1 MIKENNLKTLKISQ
15 GREKAKTIADLK
27 NFDDLT
33 IQNYI
38 MEVNLK
44 GKDVEYERNLNPRY
58 AHNEEDIYQGTTEEQ
73 ICKKSNNNLE
83 RLVQIV
89 SNANRDF
96 RSYYQYIV
104 FSDDLIKEIHQ
115 WLDRIELLGS
125 HMKYGKVDEDIK
137 DFKRIFPKTSKKWL
151 VVDGNSYFSTIH
163 QIYLVKHQYSDKK
176 LPRDI
181 LDWSYYYA
189 LKPTKGKAYISKMLS
204 LNEYERDIQMLQ
216 LLSLVLEKNLHSWP
230 KEDIHLFYEKLY
242 RILFIISYTH
252 CIKTQET
259 SADHIFST
267 MQAIRYLTL
276 PAHKTSLFKQTK
288 RVDYLTLNALFKE
301 NAPDETFLQAT
312 TYNIKVFRGI
322 LEGLL
327 TKNMNHLKFDYVLD
341 CMNEVYLSM
350 IKYQNDSLKLL
361 EDTTG
366 QSARD
371 RLTRIDSLC
380 KEKLRCNLSLR
391 DELINEQ
398 LPIQLFKDTLN
409 KIVQMMIDTY
419 NEYLS
424 KNLKTVVSR
433 NEVIH
438 KKIETFYSL
447 CQSKSMTMEQFEKSL
462 LEVMQL

>member
-1 MIKENNLKTLKISQ
+1 MVKDNNLKTLKISQ
-15 GREKAKTIADLK
+15 GREKAQSIADLK
-27 NFDDLT
+27 DFDSLT
-33 IQNYI
+33 IQNYV

-44 GKDVEYERNLNPRY
+44 GKDVEYEKNLNPRY
-58 AHNEEDIYQGTTEEQ
+58 AHNEKDIYKGTSEEQ
-73 ICKKSNNNLE
+73 ICQKSNNNLE

-89 SNANRDF
+89 NNANRDF

-137 DFKRIFPKTSKKWL
+137 DFKRIFPKISKKWL

-163 QIYLVKHQYSDKK
+163 QIYLVKNQYSHKK
-176 LPRDI
+176 LPKDI
-181 LDWSYYYA
+181 INWSYYYA
-189 LKPTKGKAYISKMLS
+189 AKPTKGKAYISKMLS
-204 LNEYERDIQMLQ
+204 KDEYEKDIQMLQ
-216 LLSLVLEKNLHSWP
+216 LISLVLEKNLHSWA
-230 KEDIHLFYEKLY
+230 KEDVHLFYEKLY

-267 MQAIRYLTL
+267 MQAVRYLTL
-276 PAHKTSLFKQTK
+276 PTDKISLFKQTK

-301 NAPDETFLQAT
+301 NVIDETILQAT
-312 TYNIKVFRGI
+312 TYNIKVFRGV

-350 IKYQNDSLKLL
+350 VKYQNNSLKLL

-371 RLTRIDSLC
+371 RLTRIDSLF
-380 KEKLRCNLSLR
+380 KEKLKDNLSLR

-398 LPIQLFKDTLN
+398 LPIQLFKDNLD
-409 KIVQMMIDTY
+409 KIVQMMIETY

-424 KNLKTVVSR
+424 ENLKTVISR
-433 NEVIH
+433 NETIH
-438 KKIETFYSL
+438 KRIEKFYSL
-447 CQSKSMTMEQFEKSL
+447 CQSKTMTIEQFEKTL
-462 LEVMQL
+462 LKVMQL